1 MNKVLKK
8 YLKYNRL
15 FWIVNI
21 NDKTIIKKG
30 LTISTG
36 WNLGKNIKSSHLFD
50 PFTSIPSKGT
60 SSKLRNAT
68 KNNINESFVKNFWFK
83 NENIIK
89 IAIAKVIYTK
99 CLKKK

>member
-1 MNKVLKK
+1 MNNVLKK
-8 YLKYNRL
+8 YLKYNLL

-21 NDKTIIKKG
+21 NDNVTIKKG

-50 PFTSIPSKGT
+50 PFTSIPRKGT

-68 KNNINESFVKNFWFK
+68 KNKINENFVKIFWFK

-89 IAIAKVIYTK
+89 ITIAKAI
-99 CLKKK
+99 

>member
-8 YLKYNRL
+8 YLKYNLL

-21 NDKTIIKKG
+21 IDNDTIKKG

-50 PFTSIPSKGT
+50 PFTSIPRKGT

-68 KNNINESFVKNFWFK
+68 KNKINESFVKIFWLK

-89 IAIAKVIYTK
+89 IAIAIAI
-99 CLKKK
+99 